1 MILIAGIGNVF
12 LGDDG
17 FGPEVARRLAAD
29 PLLPDGVRAA
39 DYGIR
44 GLHLAHDVDGHDTL
58 ILVDALPPGVPGAI
72 EVLEVDPADVGSG
85 GFDGHA
91 MDPLAVLAAVARL
104 GGALPRTYVVG
115 CRVVTVDERIGLSAP
130 VAAAVPKA
138 VATVH
143 ALLAGPQRCLTGLET
158 ALGAGRGLPGAG

>member
-17 FGPEVARRLAAD
+17 FGPEVARRLAAG
-29 PLLPDGVRAA
+29 PLPDGVRVA

-44 GLHLAHDVDGHDTL
+44 GLHLAHDIDGHDTL
-58 ILVDALPPGVPGAI
+58 ILVDALPPGTPGAV
-72 EVLEVDPADVGSG
+72 EVLEVDPADVGPG

-115 CRVVTVDERIGLSAP
+115 CRVANVGERIGLSAP
-130 VAAAVPKA
+130 VAAAVPEA
-138 VATVH
+138 VATVR
-143 ALLAGPQRCLTGLET
+143 ALIST
-158 ALGAGRGLPGAG
+158 ATQG